1 MHIETLKT
9 FCDLVET
16 GSFSK
21 AAQLNFVSQSA
32 VSQQMKALENRFAKP
47 LLERNSRKQIIL
59 TEAGKTLYA
68 ECKEIVERFAA
79 LELTLREP
87 LTAMAGTLKIAT
99 VYSVGLHELPPY
111 LKKFMQSYPQVN
123 VHVEYS
129 RTDKIYEA
137 CLNNAIDFGIVAL
150 PHKRPQ
156 LEIIPLREDK
166 LILCCSPEH
175 QFASRRKISLQKIN
189 GEKFIAFEKDIPT
202 RKEIDRLLKRYGV
215 SVEIVMEF
223 DNIETIKRSVEAEIG
238 IAILPDTVV
247 ISEVRNQQ
255 LVALSFTEGT
265 FPRAV
270 GIIHRKGKL
279 FSAAAREFIQ
289 MLQH

>member
-32 VSQQMKALENRFAKP
+32 VSQQLKTLENRFAQ
-47 LLERNSRKQIIL
+47 LLIERNSRKKVVL
-59 TEAGKTLYA
+59 TEAGKILYA
-68 ECKEIVERFAA
+68 ECKEIIERFAA
-79 LELTLREP
+79 LELRLRQP
-87 LTAMAGTLKIAT
+87 QTAMAGTLKIAT

-111 LKKFMQSYPQVN
+111 LKQFMQSYPQVN
-123 VHVEYS
+123 VRVEYS

-137 CLNNAIDFGIVAL
+137 CLSNAIDFGIVAL
-150 PHKRPQ
+150 PQRRPQ

-175 QFASRRKISLQKIN
+175 PLARRRKISLQKLQSEN
-189 GEKFIAFEKDIPT
+189 FIAFEKDIPT
-202 RKEIDRLLKRYGV
+202 RKIIDRLLKRANV
-215 SVEIVMEF
+215 TVNIVMEF
-223 DNIETIKRSVEAEIG
+223 DNIETIKRSVEAGIG

-247 ISEVRNQQ
+247 TSEVRNQQ
-255 LVALSFTEGT
+255 LIALPFTEGD
-265 FPRAV
+265 FPRAI
-270 GIIHRKGKL
+270 GIIHRKGKM
-279 FSAAAREFIQ
+279 FSAAAREFIAL
-289 MLQH
+289 LQR